1 MGKEKTSVGNETL
14 LKITKEIVV
23 KFIEMGKVT
32 PASFD
37 ETFRTVYSTIESV
50 AKKRE
55 GHQG

>member
-37 ETFRTVYSTIESV
+37 ETFKTVYSTIELV
-50 AKKRE
+50 ANRRE

>member
-50 AKKRE
+50 ANKRK